1 MNSLMNKST
10 IKKASVLPTILIILG
25 ALASQAK
32 SPSLE
37 PLINGLTEARV
48 GQLVIFS
55 AANND
60 SIDNYSWKV
69 ICLEGYGDH
78 KVINDGKDLIFSAEE
93 EGRYLFICAMT
104 RGNLVDLVIHEL
116 VVKNPEPIEPIKPD
130 ANLNDFEIMVKSW
143 LPVEDY
149 SKEIAI
155 RLAYSFDLVASA
167 NQGSIDDFLRFT
179 QLSNRA
185 ALGVDNLE
193 TWLPFLQK
201 LSSYCKKNMQDAS
214 YEEHVQLWLHISAA
228 LRK

>member
-1 MNSLMNKST
+1 MVNKNT
-10 IKKASVLPTILIILG
+10 IKKASILPSILIILG

-32 SPSLE
+32 SPSLAPE
-37 PLINGLTEARV
+37 VKGLTEARV

-55 AANND
+55 SENND
-60 SIDNYSWKV
+60 SIDNYSWEV
-69 ICLEGYGDH
+69 ICLEGYGDY
-78 KVINDGKDLIFSAEE
+78 KVINDGKNLIFSAEE

-104 RGNLVDLVIHEL
+104 RGNLVDLVVHEL
-116 VVKNPEPIEPIKPD
+116 VVKNPVPIKPEPD
-130 ANLNDFEIMVKSW
+130 ANLNDFEIMIKGW

-149 SKEIAI
+149 SKEIAT
-155 RLAYSFDLVASA
+155 RLAYSFDLVAGSG